1 MIRHSHPHKP
11 RRTRPQIPEKWKVEP
26 LPTTAA
32 SNEHLGAL
40 ELVALLAAAYDRIG
54 ALEMQMSEMQAG
66 SRLRYRVA

>member
-11 RRTRPQIPEKWKVEP
+11 RRTRPQTPEKWKIEP
-26 LPTTAA
+26 LPARAA
-32 SNEHLGAL
+32 GSEDLGAP
-40 ELVALLAAAYDRIG
+40 EIVALLAAAYNRIG